1 MARDLDPSEVES
13 LGFSTPQCSGR
24 KSRKDKPMEKLTR
37 LFGRSIRFAYHC
49 FDRIVIRGYLSTLS
63 RPENIEYFFRTIKQV
78 ECIGK
83 ETLRQRTDQYLG
95 WVGAYTKNHDIPITW
110 AEKDVRKKDDL
121 APLRKRMQRE
131 GRTGVYYVLKSME
144 RGPSFRIAKPKYP
157 VKDPSWRIIAPQ
169 RSRYTHLYFYI
180 VDEQLG
186 PLSMRIGAYLPFYA
200 TYYLNGH
207 DMMAP
212 MLTSEGV
219 ALRMKENAFV
229 SVADP
234 GALQAAA
241 GRIDPHCIQD
251 RLDYWTFMLGP
262 KFAKHE
268 RQGMDLRRY
277 DFVNQVEYAQHIV
290 FKRNHPIHSL
300 FERSCD
306 LGLARISTQR
316 IAHIFGWRITKRTK
330 GKPQVVLDQM
340 EHGHHVLR
348 AYSKNAFVKQYE
360 KDNTFLRIE
369 TCSNDLKDF
378 HQKKALEHLPEVA
391 EKLQAVNERFA
402 DAQAENLN
410 VEVDDPLLETLA
422 RPCRLKSQRMAGI
435 RLENDRIIRLLE
447 VLMHSASHLGG
458 QSAADLHQAVLQ
470 AHNLTTDPYTRNQLA
485 YDLRKLRAHGL
496 VERPGNR
503 YVYVLSD
510 YGRKAAAM
518 LVIVRNRILC
528 PIAGSL
534 FVRSPK
540 PSLKPNSKLQ
550 AQYRRTAKSFND
562 LIALLKAA

>member
-1 MARDLDPSEVES
+1 
-13 LGFSTPQCSGR
+13 
-24 KSRKDKPMEKLTR
+24 MEKLSR

-78 ECIGK
+78 ECISK
-83 ETLRQRTDQYLG
+83 ETLRQRTDQYLS
-95 WVGAYTKNHDIPITW
+95 WVNAYTQNHEIPIVW
-110 AEKDVRKKDDL
+110 AQKDVRKKDDL
-121 APLRKRMQRE
+121 APLRTRMQRE

-144 RGPSFRIAKPKYP
+144 QGPTFRIVKPKYP
-157 VKDPSWRIIAPQ
+157 VEDPTWRIIAPQ

-180 VDEQLG
+180 IDEELG
-186 PLSMRIGAYLPFYA
+186 PFSMRIGAYLPFYA

-207 DMMAP
+207 DIIAP
-212 MLTSEGV
+212 MLAAEGV
-219 ALRMKENAFV
+219 RFRMKENAFA

-241 GRIDPHCIQD
+241 DRIDPRRIQE

-262 KFAKHE
+262 KFAQHE
-268 RQGMDLRRY
+268 RDGMDLRRY
-277 DFVNQVEYAQHIV
+277 YYINQIEYAQNIV
-290 FKRNHPIHSL
+290 FKRNHPIHSI

-306 LGLARISTQR
+306 LGLARITTRR
-316 IAHIFGWRITKRTK
+316 IANIFGWRITKRTK
-330 GKPQVVLDQM
+330 GKHQVVLDQM
-340 EHGHHVLR
+340 EHGHHILR

-369 TCSNDLKDF
+369 TCSNNLKDF
-378 HQKKALEHLPEVA
+378 RQKKSLELLPEVA
-391 EKLQAVNERFA
+391 KKLQAVNDRFA
-402 DAQAENLN
+402 DAQTENLN
-410 VEVDDPLLETLA
+410 VEVDYPLLEQLA
-422 RPCRLKSQRMAGI
+422 QPCRLKSQRMAGI

-447 VLMHSASHLGG
+447 VLMHSSSHLIG
-458 QSAADLHQAVLQ
+458 QSAADLHQTILD
-470 AHNLTTDPYTRNQLA
+470 AHHLTASQYTRNQLA

-496 VERPGNR
+496 IERPDNR
-503 YVYVLSD
+503 YVYALSD

-518 LVIVRNRILC
+518 LVIVRNRILR

-534 FVRSPK
+534 FGRPPK
-540 PSLKPNSKLQ
+540 SSLKPNSKLQ
-550 AQYRRTAKSFND
+550 AQYRRTTKSFND